1 MNRLLIIGCGDVLR
15 RALPYLVRHWRV
27 YALVRQRDTALATL
41 GVTQL
46 LGNLD
51 DRRSLDR
58 LAGVADAVIH
68 SAPPPGEGHQDPRTA
83 RLLAALSQGRGK
95 GKSLPRSVVYIGTT
109 GVYGDCAGASI
120 DETRPLAPL
129 SDRARRRVD
138 AEQRLRAFARRTGCH
153 LAILRA
159 PGIYAEDRLPL
170 ERLHKATPLVRDEED
185 AYTNHIHA
193 EDLARAC
200 VAALHTGRHLQ
211 VANVVDDTDLKM
223 GDWFDLLADTFALPR
238 SPRLSKTEA
247 LAQLS
252 PMQRSFMGESRRIGN
267 RRLKNELRL
276 RLRYPTVADG
286 LAAAL
291 KSKRGHA

>member
-1 MNRLLIIGCGDVLR
+1 MKRLLIIGCGDVLR
-15 RALPYLVRHWRV
+15 RALPHLIRHWRV
-27 YALVRQRDTALATL
+27 YALVRQRDAALAAL

-58 LAGVADAVIH
+58 LAGLADAVIH
-68 SAPPPGEGHQDPRTA
+68 SAPPPNEGHRDPRTT
-83 RLLAALSQGRGK
+83 RLLAALSKGRGK

-138 AEQRLRAFARRTGCH
+138 AERQLRAFARRTGCR

-170 ERLHKATPLVRDEED
+170 ERLHKATPLIRAEED

-200 VAALHTGRHLQ
+200 VAALTRGRHLQ
-211 VANVVDDTDLKM
+211 VANAVDDTDLKM

-238 SPRLSKTEA
+238 SPRLSKAEA

-267 RRLKNELRL
+267 RRLKDELRL

-291 KSKRGHA
+291 ESKQGHS

>member
-15 RALPYLVRHWRV
+15 RALPHLVRHWRV
-27 YALVRQRDTALATL
+27 YALVRQRDTSLTAL

-46 LGNLD
+46 VGNLD

-58 LAGVADAVIH
+58 LAGLAEAVIH
-68 SAPPPGEGHQDPRTA
+68 SAPPPSEGHRDPRTA
-83 RLLAALSQGRGK
+83 RLLAALSKGRGK

-138 AEQRLRAFARRTGCH
+138 AERQLRAFARHTGCR

-200 VAALHTGRHLQ
+200 VAALHKGRHLQ

-223 GDWFDLLADTFALPR
+223 GNWFDLLADAFALPR
-238 SPRLSKTEA
+238 SPRLSKAEA

-267 RRLKNELRL
+267 RRLKDELRL

-291 KSKRGHA
+291 ESKQGHA